1 MSALAYLP
9 QDATVFSV
17 GPYSNREDRS
27 YNKKM
32 TYTRVYATFCTFF
45 RFFSCIRLCM
55 AIWLILYVYSPA
67 LYAVFFRLRL
77 LARNFIPVLLSA
89 VVSFVYCRRIVS
101 GILLLF
107 SRMPSEPLSHF
118 HTSVWLHPLPIS
130 AYLCLFRHKTLPI
143 SAYLGIKWHIFVKSD
158 FFSSIG
164 LLVTYPILYLSSRFR
179 KITKFI
185 VLICQNDAI
194 YRINLHNPDFFRTFA
209 AGFFFVQG
217 KRQLIKIALAVIG
230 R

>member
-1 MSALAYLP
+1 MSALAYVR

-55 AIWLILYVYSPA
+55 AIWFPA
-67 LYAVFFRLRL
+67 LYAGFPSFISPEFYSGFIICRCFLRL
-77 LARNFIPVLLSA
+77 L
-89 VVSFVYCRRIVS
+89 CRMVS

-118 HTSVWLHPLPIS
+118 SHFHTSVWLHPLPIS
-130 AYLCLFRHKTLPI
+130 AYLGIKLCLSLPI
-143 SAYLGIKWHIFVKSD
+143 
-158 FFSSIG
+158 
-164 LLVTYPILYLSSRFR
+164 
-179 KITKFI
+179 
-185 VLICQNDAI
+185 
-194 YRINLHNPDFFRTFA
+194 
-209 AGFFFVQG
+209 
-217 KRQLIKIALAVIG
+217 
-230 R
+230 